1 MTSLLRWLE
10 RRAENVAAALLAAM
24 FVAFLVQIFTRYVLN
39 DPVVWAQELC
49 SLAYLWGV
57 CFAAATI
64 VREREH
70 IAFDLVYQAVP
81 PRVRRVL
88 AMLCTG
94 FLVGLFTLGLPG
106 TIDYVLFMGRM
117 KTLDMRIPF
126 DWVFSVFVFFLVVT
140 VLLGLVR
147 LWRLSRADYEREL

>member
-1 MTSLLRWLE
+1 MLHRLRAFCEIVSAGLF
-10 RRAENVAAALLAAM
+10 AVLFAAFAI
-24 FVAFLVQIFTRYVLN
+24 QIFTRYVLN